1 MRAGRV
7 TDSDRAAD
15 APGTGRSS
23 DVESGRPG
31 PGAGG
36 GPAESMSTTRVVET
50 AGSGRVLAS
59 GAAVGPVSRVDPAQL
74 VRTRARHPE
83 AVLEAAARR
92 PRRPLL
98 GESGRLMIVAADHPA
113 RGALS
118 VGDRRFA
125 MANRIDLLER
135 LCLALSRPGVD
146 GVLATADILD
156 DLLLL
161 GALDH
166 KVVIG
171 SMNRGGLAGAAW
183 ELDDRFTGH
192 RPRDIQRLRFD
203 AGKLLLRVDY
213 DDPGS
218 LTTLE
223 STARAVD
230 DMAERRLPVFVEPFL
245 SRRDPT
251 TGTLRNDLSAEAV
264 TKSIA
269 IASGLG
275 GSSAYTWL
283 KVPVTANADDMARV
297 MEASTLPAVLLG
309 GDVGDDQEGAYEK
322 WRGALQL
329 PTVQG
334 LVVGRSLLY
343 PADGDV
349 GAAVDTAVGLL

>member
-1 MRAGRV
+1 MTV
-7 TDSDRAAD
+7 
-15 APGTGRSS
+15 
-23 DVESGRPG
+23 DVSE
-31 PGAGG
+31 
-36 GPAESMSTTRVVET
+36 
-50 AGSGRVLAS
+50 
-59 GAAVGPVSRVDPAQL
+59 L
-74 VRTRARHPE
+74 VRLRSQRPE
-83 AVLEAAARR
+83 AIAEAAARR

-98 GESGRLMIVAADHPA
+98 NGEGRLMIVAADHPA
-113 RGALS
+113 RGALG
-118 VGDRRFA
+118 VGGRALA
-125 MANRIDLLER
+125 MANRADLLER

-161 GALDH
+161 GALDG
-166 KVVIG
+166 KVVVG
-171 SMNRGGLAGAAW
+171 SMNRGGLQGARF

-192 RPRDIQRLRFD
+192 RPEDIERLGFD
-203 AGKLLLRVDY
+203 AGKLLLRIDY

-230 DMAERRLPVFVEPFL
+230 AMAARRLPVFVEPFI
-245 SRRDPT
+245 SHRDER
-251 TGTLRNDLSAEAV
+251 GRLRNDLSAEAV

-283 KVPVTANADDMARV
+283 KVPVTDNPDDMAEV
-297 MEASTLPAVLLG
+297 MAASTLPAVLLG
-309 GDVGDDQEGAYEK
+309 GEVGDDQDGAYEK

-329 PTVQG
+329 PTVCG

-349 GAAVDTAVGLL
+349 AAAVDTAVGLL

>member
-1 MRAGRV
+1 M
-7 TDSDRAAD
+7 
-15 APGTGRSS
+15 
-23 DVESGRPG
+23 
-31 PGAGG
+31 
-36 GPAESMSTTRVVET
+36 T
-50 AGSGRVLAS
+50 AGYAGVDRHEE
-59 GAAVGPVSRVDPAQL
+59 GATGAYDPAAGAPTRIDISEL
-74 VRTRARHPE
+74 VRIRAQRPE
-83 AVLEAAARR
+83 AVEEAAARR
-92 PRRPLL
+92 PRRSLL

-118 VGDRRFA
+118 VGDRRLA

-166 KVVIG
+166 KVVMG

-192 RPRDIQRLRFD
+192 RPRDIERLRFD
-203 AGKLLLRVDY
+203 AGKLLLRIDY

-251 TGTLRNDLSAEAV
+251 TGTLRNDLGADAV
-264 TKSIA
+264 TRSIA

-283 KVPVTANADDMARV
+283 KVPVTENPDDMARV
-297 MEASTLPAVLLG
+297 METSTLPAVLLG
-309 GDVGDDQEGAYEK
+309 GEVGADQEGAYEK

>member
-1 MRAGRV
+1 MTV
-7 TDSDRAAD
+7 
-15 APGTGRSS
+15 
-23 DVESGRPG
+23 DV
-31 PGAGG
+31 
-36 GPAESMSTTRVVET
+36 AE
-50 AGSGRVLAS
+50 
-59 GAAVGPVSRVDPAQL
+59 L
-74 VRTRARHPE
+74 VRLRSHRPE
-83 AVLEAAARR
+83 AIAEAAARR

-98 GESGRLMIVAADHPA
+98 NTSGRLMIVAADHPA
-113 RGALS
+113 RGALG
-118 VGDRRFA
+118 VGGRGLA
-125 MANRIDLLER
+125 MANRADLLER

-161 GALDH
+161 GALDG
-166 KVVIG
+166 KVVLG
-171 SMNRGGLAGAAW
+171 SMNRGGLQGARF

-192 RPRDIQRLRFD
+192 RPEDIERLGFD
-203 AGKLLLRVDY
+203 AGKLLLRIDY

-230 DMAERRLPVFVEPFL
+230 AMAARKLPVFVEPFI
-245 SRRDPT
+245 SYRDER
-251 TGTLRNDLSAEAV
+251 GRLRNDLSAEAV

-283 KVPVTANADDMARV
+283 KVPVTDNPDDMAEV
-297 MEASTLPAVLLG
+297 MATSTLPAVLLG
-309 GDVGDDQEGAYEK
+309 GEVGDDQDGAYEK

-329 PTVQG
+329 PTVRG

-349 GAAVDTAVGLL
+349 AAAVDTAVGLL